1 MALLNTFED
10 QSMADLQKFEHFETL
25 AVILLAESQ
34 HSSGQDKINYHI
46 RSQKLYCFVNY
57 IDKKIN

>member
-1 MALLNTFED
+1 
-10 QSMADLQKFEHFETL
+10 MADLQKFEHFETL